1 MYIIFAIVGQPMNTI
16 SSTYYLS
23 QVTHWVTLFQSLGG
37 KLEGYSKA
45 DITPYIHSMVYHVPR
60 FMKKTQR
67 G

>member
-1 MYIIFAIVGQPMNTI
+1 MNRI